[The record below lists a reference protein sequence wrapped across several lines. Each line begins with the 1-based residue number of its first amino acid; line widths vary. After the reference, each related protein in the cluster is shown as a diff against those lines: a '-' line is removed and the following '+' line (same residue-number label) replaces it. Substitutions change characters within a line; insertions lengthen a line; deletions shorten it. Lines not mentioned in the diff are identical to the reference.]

1 MMRQNDLLTYPV
13 AIFALALLLSGCMSR
28 KYVERRSYALEISRD
43 QVASSSETEAVLRV
57 RNFRVSPR
65 YEGKRLVYRS
75 EDGSYESD
83 FYNEFLTS
91 PDTMITEEVRQWLA
105 GSGLFQQVVDFSGQI
120 EPTHILEGTVTD
132 LYGDFSEGSQPR
144 AALQMEFFLIQE
156 VSGRSRVVFQKRY
169 RKEAALKTDSPEAVV
184 QGWNQALTYILA
196 DFERDLREI
205 DLKPGG

>member
-1 MMRQNDLLTYPV
+1 MMRQNRLL
-13 AIFALALLLSGCMSR
+13 AIFVSVLMLGFLVSGCMSR

-43 QVASSSETEAVLRV
+43 EVASPSESEAVLRV
-57 RNFRVSPR
+57 RTFRVSPR

-75 EDGSYESD
+75 DGSYESD

-156 VSGRSRVVFQKRY
+156 VSGRSRVVFQNRY
-169 RKEAALKTDSPEAVV
+169 RQEVRIKRDSPEELV

-196 DFERDLREI
+196 DFERDLRETN
-205 DLKPGG
+205 LKTGG

>member
-13 AIFALALLLSGCMSR
+13 VIFALALFLSGCMSR
-28 KYVERRSYALEISRD
+28 KYVERRSYALEVSRAE
-43 QVASSSETEAVLRV
+43 VASSSETEAVLRV

-156 VSGRSRVVFQKRY
+156 VSGRSRVIFQKRY
-169 RKEAALKTDSPEAVV
+169 RREAALKTDSPDAVV
-184 QGWNQALTYILA
+184 QGWNQALAYILA
-196 DFERDLREI
+196 EFERDLRETN
-205 DLKPGG
+205 LKTGG